1 MEAQVVIAGG
11 GLAGLSLATA
21 LGKMNIETVV
31 IEKNSLQEL
40 ANEPDGRALA
50 VTPAARYFL
59 TRLKAWEHIDVY
71 GKIDE
76 IHVSDDHAPL
86 FLHFDKIKNG
96 SMGHI
101 VESFRLRRALT
112 ETARA
117 QKSVTILDEETIEDV
132 NFEELSVKW
141 QLASGKNLTSRLA
154 VGAEGR
160 RSSLRNKAN
169 IQLTK
174 WDYEQTAFV
183 FNIHQSKP
191 HNNVAI
197 ELFRP
202 SGPFALLPLEEAHK
216 GSIVFCAFNKDAQ
229 TLKKMNNEEFEA
241 HLMTI
246 SQGMIGDI
254 KVITKRWAFPLS
266 WQWAHRMID
275 NRLAL
280 IGDAAHGMHP
290 IAGQGINMG
299 FRDSAQLAEDIYKA
313 IKQSK
318 DAGHSSYLEQYQKAR
333 RYDNL
338 QMMLATDG
346 LVKLFCSRLP
356 PLPFI
361 RQLGLGAMQKMPWF
375 KSKFVKEAM
384 GVKTSLPKLM
394 QPIDKNIKHQ

>member
-1 MEAQVVIAGG
+1 MEAQVIIAGG

-21 LGKMNIETVV
+21 LGQMNIETIV
-31 IEKNSLQEL
+31 IEKNSLEDL

-59 TRLKAWEHIDVY
+59 TRLGAWEYIEVF

-96 SMGHI
+96 PMGHI
-101 VESFRLRRALT
+101 VESFRLRRSLT

-117 QKSVTILDEETIEDV
+117 QASVTILDEETIEDISF
-132 NFEELSVKW
+132 NELSVHVK
-141 QLASGKNLTSRLA
+141 LASGKTLTSRLA

-160 RSSLRNKAN
+160 RSMLRNKAN

-174 WDYEQTAFV
+174 WDYGQTAFV
-183 FNIHQSKP
+183 FNIEQSKP
-191 HNNVAI
+191 HHNVAI

-202 SGPFALLPLEEAHK
+202 SGPFALLPLEETHK
-216 GSIVFCAFNKDAQ
+216 GSIVFCAFNKDAEK
-229 TLKKMNNEEFEA
+229 LKQMSKTEFEA
-241 HLMTI
+241 ELMRL

-254 KVITKRWAFPLS
+254 KVITERWAFPLT
-266 WQWAHRMID
+266 WQWAHKMIAH
-275 NRLAL
+275 RLAL

-299 FRDSAQLAEDIYKA
+299 FRDAAQLAEDIQKA
-313 IKQSK
+313 VKEHK
-318 DAGHSSYLEQYQKAR
+318 DAASPFYLEKYQKAR
-333 RYDNL
+333 RPDNL
-338 QMMLATDG
+338 QMMLATDA

-356 PLPFI
+356 AIPLM
-361 RQLGLGAMQKMPWF
+361 RQLGLGAMQKMDWF
-375 KSKFVKEAM
+375 KDKFVKEAM
-384 GVKTSLPKLM
+384 GVKPSLPKLM
-394 QPIDKNIKHQ
+394 QPFDDECFF